1 MFQYAL
7 RFIRYDKPKS
17 IGVII
22 GIIISVFLVG
32 QQTGIFLFLTGAMSS
47 LVDNTQADIWVV
59 DNRTTNVNS
68 LGQIDVRI
76 GYQLESLPGVKKA
89 YPLVISG
96 GTAKFQGGKS
106 APISIIGAQP
116 PQFRGGPWGIHS
128 GKYEDLLEESAVS
141 ADQFDSKNL
150 NNARKG
156 TRFEINGHR
165 VFIAVETRGVRGF
178 GATYIFT
185 TIDRARKLGKVPST
199 KASAFLVDVVEGTD
213 LVAVR
218 NQIDASIFGV
228 KAWLKQDFS
237 GETVST
243 ILATS
248 GIAFS
253 IGTLIIFAAFAGI
266 VIIGLT
272 MYSAAVD
279 RLRDYGTLKAIGA
292 KNSTIRNLILAQ
304 ALYFALFAYGIA
316 LLLIEGFRKGIANSG
331 VLFDYSLEIKIGF
344 FILTILISLGG
355 AVFAMRRISKLEP
368 ASVFRT

>member
-1 MFQYAL
+1 MFRYAL
-7 RFIRYDKPKS
+7 RFISYDKPKS

-47 LVDNTQADIWVV
+47 LIDNTQADIWVV
-59 DNRTTNVNS
+59 DSRTTNVNS

-76 GYQLESLPGVKKA
+76 GYQVESFPGVKKT

-96 GTAKFQGGKS
+96 GTAKFHGGKT
-106 APISIIGAQP
+106 APISIIGVQP
-116 PQFRGGPWGIHS
+116 PHFRGGPWGILS

-150 NNARKG
+150 NNAQKG
-156 TRFEINGHR
+156 TRFEINGNR
-165 VFIAVETRGVRGF
+165 VFIALETRGVRGF

-185 TIDRARKLGKVPST
+185 TINRGRKLGKVPST
-199 KASAFLVDVVEGTD
+199 KASAFLVDVEEGVD
-213 LVAVR
+213 PVVVR
-218 NQIDASIFGV
+218 DQINACIFGV
-228 KAWLKQDFS
+228 KAWLKKDFS
-237 GETVST
+237 RTTVST

-253 IGTLIIFAAFAGI
+253 IGTLIIFAAFAGM

-292 KNSTIRNLILAQ
+292 NNATVRNLILTQ
-304 ALYFALFAYGIA
+304 ALFFALLAYGIA
-316 LLLIEGFRKGIANSG
+316 IFLIEGFRKGIANSG
-331 VLFDYSLEIKIGF
+331 VFFDYSLGIKLGF

-355 AVFAMRRISKLEP
+355 AVFAMRRIAKLEP